1 MELLLDFGLF
11 LAKTFTLLLALIFG
25 FSALVHIGARRGR
38 AREHLYIRK
47 LNDRQKDFN
56 EIMQHAIAPP
66 LKRRFPMSLL
76 TRKSKDEEAP
86 KPSSDQNSAK
96 PTAAPGSA
104 PSNSDDAA
112 TPENGGTA
120 AESVGKGAPEQDA
133 TVRKRVYV
141 IEFPGDIRAS
151 EVDNLREEVS
161 VVLGAAR
168 PDVDEV
174 VIRIESGGGLVNAYG
189 LAAAQLVR
197 LRDNGVKV
205 TAAIDKVAASGGY
218 LMAAVANRI
227 VAAPFAVVGSIGVVA
242 QIPNFHRL
250 LKKSNVDLEL
260 HTAGEHKRTLTMF
273 GENTEA
279 GRTKFREELE
289 LTHQLFKQFV
299 GRYRPGLD
307 IDHVATGEHWFGEQ
321 AIDLGLIDTLQTS
334 DDLLLDL
341 YSHADVYLVRF
352 KRREPVSRR
361 LTLAVDQALER
372 LASRW

>member
-25 FSALVHIGARRGR
+25 FSALTHIGARRGR
-38 AREHLYIRK
+38 SREHLYVRK
-47 LNDRQKDFN
+47 LNDRQKDFDD
-56 EIMQHAIAPP
+56 IIQHAIAPP
-66 LKRRFPMSLL
+66 LKRRFPMSMLA
-76 TRKSKDEEAP
+76 RKSSDE
-86 KPSSDQNSAK
+86 KPATPASNQNGAE
-96 PTAAPGSA
+96 PAAASGGSA
-104 PSNSDDAA
+104 TNSGDAA
-112 TPENGGTA
+112 TPEPA
-120 AESVGKGAPEQDA
+120 GKATENAGKDAPEHDS
-133 TVRKRVYV
+133 TTRKRVYV

-151 EVDNLREEVS
+151 GVDNLREEIS

-168 PDVDEV
+168 PDIDEV

-197 LRDNGVKV
+197 LRDKGIKV

-218 LMAAVANRI
+218 LMAAVADRI
-227 VAAPFAVVGSIGVVA
+227 VAAPFAIVGSIGVVA

-299 GRYRPGLD
+299 GRYRPVLD
-307 IDHVATGEHWFGEQ
+307 IDRVATGEHWYGEQ
-321 AIDLGLIDTLQTS
+321 AVDLGLIDTLQTS

-341 YSHADVYLVRF
+341 YPHADVYQVRF

-361 LTLAVDQALER
+361 LTLAIDQALER